1 MVKLALL
8 PLLALTIPFMNQKPA
23 VDNYHSGFES
33 PLITE
38 TNERGNKTLTG
49 VASLNA
55 NVLIYA
61 DFEIDEI
68 SDTAFQGTTF
78 TSLMIS
84 NYVTHMTDNV
94 FTNSSIV
101 TVNYTGSR
109 EEFSAL
115 NLSFDINHVNEY
127 AFDEGFINYWNK
139 EIRPEENTNIC
150 NITQQTFSKVYG
162 LYKALEI
169 DDKNYVDA
177 YEDKGGAK
185 IKDSMI
191 ELIDIFGQ
199 TSPSHKNDEWN
210 QTGAITFIIV
220 IALIGMTSI
229 TVFFL
234 LKTKKIID

>member
-1 MVKLALL
+1 MVKIALL
-8 PLLALTIPFMNQKPA
+8 PLLALTIPFINQKPA

-33 PLITE
+33 ALITE
-38 TNERGNKTLTG
+38 TNERVNKTLTG
-49 VASLNA
+49 IASSNT
-55 NVLIYA
+55 NVRIYA
-61 DFEIDEI
+61 EFEIDEI

-94 FTNSSIV
+94 FANSSIV
-101 TVNYTGSR
+101 TVNYTGSK

-150 NITQQTFSKVYG
+150 NITQQTFSKVYS

-169 DDKNYVDA
+169 DDKNYVDT
-177 YEDKGGAK
+177 YE
-185 IKDSMI
+185 
-191 ELIDIFGQ
+191 EEEEIDIDAVQ
-199 TSPSHKNDEWN
+199 KEIDRLESELVEVRA
-210 QTGAITFIIV
+210 Q
-220 IALIGMTSI
+220 M
-229 TVFFL
+229 
-234 LKTKKIID
+234 KTKLAEILRG